1 MDPKVIFQ
9 LNVISMRYMLYVQKM
24 KLTSAILT
32 RPPCCE
38 GGQVSS
44 GRCRNRSAVLGGSS
58 RGPRTLTQ
66 MSANQSQWSN
76 ITCILKAYSQ
86 RNHENSLYLFLSI
99 GKINATEK
107 QAVCTA
113 QLWNRTKHCTSVPI
127 TMGTLQLTFAPFS
140 TSSLAK
146 NRFLGLTVCC
156 SSSTPQRHINRG
168 VLW

>member
-9 LNVISMRYMLYVQKM
+9 LMINVISMRYMLYVQKM

-38 GGQVSS
+38 GGQVLS

-76 ITCILKAYSQ
+76 ITCIKLIPK
-86 RNHENSLYLFLSI
+86 EI
-99 GKINATEK
+99 MKI
-107 QAVCTA
+107 
-113 QLWNRTKHCTSVPI
+113 HCTSFYPLGKS
-127 TMGTLQLTFAPFS
+127 MQQ
-140 TSSLAK
+140 K
-146 NRFLGLTVCC
+146 NRQCVQHNCGTEQNIVQVYQLPWVLC
-156 SSSTPQRHINRG
+156 S
-168 VLW
+168 